1 LIILNTSFNAT
12 TNQVNLKPETRN
24 HETFFPYLHPTKT
37 CNLLASRYSLIR
49 LLPLLLPV
57 IAFLCWLGCRNH
69 PDPLWEESGNLLAQ
83 PCVLIADLPDSLQ
96 KLYCQIH
103 DLPFQAGDTTALHL
117 ASQPSMSNIEWVS
130 FQKLTLLAASKWRTV
145 ISGVT
150 GTGSTKQ
157 ARRAAN
163 LIAGS
168 MDRVLQIDCA
178 PGFDVEYYKKYI
190 GNEDEKGV
198 FQPGILLEFWEHC
211 RQRPREKFV
220 AVIDNFDK
228 INPETFFGPTL
239 WEELSSKKVEALIG
253 GKIITMPSNFYM
265 ISVTHLGPGSIIE
278 FNEEHFKRLGAQYIL
293 DPNPREM
300 LAYLDLQKRLGKLSP
315 ERMDM
320 LQDKDKLQGFIFYFL
335 KINQLL
341 RERYGVGYQ
350 MGQGTNLRAY
360 YMPQEHA
367 ELKQTVLSHLNALR
381 PSQPLT
387 LNDFK
392 YIEYSLKNGGLA
404 PNSSFL
410 ARQVQVL
417 KDTGY
422 FVEITMVGTTAL
434 LTALLGWWVFRRRE
448 ILIRRYGEKA
458 KQVFTSFETQQIS
471 AETAGLRLEK
481 IREEVDDLVLRRQLG
496 YTEGLY
502 FLAFIEDK
510 VKRIEY
516 ARNVS
521 ENFLELFNAFM
532 EDEVLTESEYLK
544 LRQFL
549 QSMRHKIPP
558 ESYQQFSQKVEQAY
572 AMHHP

>member
-1 LIILNTSFNAT
+1 
-12 TNQVNLKPETRN
+12 
-24 HETFFPYLHPTKT
+24 
-37 CNLLASRYSLIR
+37 LASRYSLIR
-49 LLPLLLPV
+49 LLPLLLPFAV
-57 IAFLCWLGCRNH
+57 FLFWLGCRNN
-69 PDPLWEESGNLLAQ
+69 PDPLWEESGKLLAQ
-83 PCVLIADLPDSLQ
+83 PCNLIADLPDSLQ
-96 KLYCQIH
+96 QLYCQLH

-130 FQKLTLLAASKWRTV
+130 FQKLTLLAASEWRTV

-150 GTGSTKQ
+150 GTGSTKH

-178 PGFDVEYYKKYI
+178 PGFDIEYYKKYI
-190 GNEDEKGV
+190 CNEDEKGK
-198 FQPGILLEFWEHC
+198 FQPGILLQFWEHC
-211 RQRPREKFV
+211 RQRPKEQFV

-239 WEELSSKKVEALIG
+239 WEELSSKKVAAFIG
-253 GKIITMPSNFYM
+253 GKTITLPSNFFM
-265 ISVTHLGPGSIIE
+265 ISVTHLGPGSIVE

-293 DPNPREM
+293 EPNPREM
-300 LAYLDLQKRLGKLSP
+300 LAYLDLQKRQGKLTP
-315 ERMDM
+315 ERIDM
-320 LQDKDKLQGFIFYFL
+320 LKDKTKLQGFIFYFL

-341 RERYGVGYQ
+341 RERYGIGYQ
-350 MGQGTNLRAY
+350 MGQGTNLRGY
-360 YMPQEHA
+360 YLPEEHTK
-367 ELKQTVLSHLNALR
+367 LKQTVLSHLNALR

-387 LNDFK
+387 VKDFDD
-392 YIEYSLKNGGLA
+392 IEYSLENGGLE
-404 PNSSFL
+404 PNSSFW

-448 ILIRRYGEKA
+448 ILIRCYGDKA
-458 KQVFTSFETQQIS
+458 KQIFKSFENQQIT
-471 AETAGLRLEK
+471 AEEAGQRLEI
-481 IREEVDDLVLRRQLG
+481 IREEVDDLVLRRHLG

-572 AMHHP
+572 ATHHT

>member
-1 LIILNTSFNAT
+1 M
-12 TNQVNLKPETRN
+12 
-24 HETFFPYLHPTKT
+24 
-37 CNLLASRYSLIR
+37 ASRFSLIR
-49 LLPLLLPV
+49 LLPLLLP
-57 IAFLCWLGCRNH
+57 IAVYLFWLGCRNL
-69 PDPLWEESGNLLAQ
+69 PDPLWEESGKLLAQ
-83 PCVLIADLPDSLQ
+83 PCTLIADLPDSLQ
-96 KLYCQIH
+96 QLYCQLH
-103 DLPFQAGDTTALHL
+103 ELPITAGDTTALNL
-117 ASQPSMSNIEWVS
+117 VSQPSMSNIEWVS
-130 FQKLTLLAASKWRTV
+130 FHKLTLLAASKWRTV
-145 ISGVT
+145 VSGVT

-178 PGFDVEYYKKYI
+178 PGFDVEYNKKYI
-190 GNEDEKGV
+190 GNENEKGV
-198 FQPGILLEFWEHC
+198 FHPGVLLQFWEQC
-211 RQRPREKFV
+211 RQRPKEKFV

-239 WEELSSKKVEALIG
+239 WEELSSKTVVAVIG
-253 GKIITMPSNFYM
+253 GKKVILPSNFYM
-265 ISVTHLGPGSIIE
+265 ISVTHLGPGSIVE

-293 DPNPREM
+293 EPNPREM
-300 LAYLDLQKRLGKLSP
+300 LAYLDLQKRQGKLSP
-315 ERMDM
+315 DRIDM
-320 LQDKDKLQGFIFYFL
+320 LQDKNKLQGFIFYFL

-350 MGQGTNLRAY
+350 MGQGTNLRGY
-360 YMPQEHA
+360 YMSEDHHK
-367 ELKQTVLSHLNALR
+367 LKQTVLSHLNALR

-387 LNDFK
+387 LKDFDD
-392 YIEYSLKNGGLA
+392 IEYSLENGGLE

-458 KQVFTSFETQQIS
+458 KQVFISFENQQIS
-471 AETAGLRLEK
+471 AEIAGQRLER

-532 EDEVLTESEYLK
+532 EDEILSESEYLK

-572 AMHHP
+572 ATHHP